1 MGGIPKTQVLMLTFL
16 MHHEE
21 RVKSQ
26 RWQQTQEDKTS
37 GLMSLTWI
45 CTNYLQLL
53 CNHFTEKL

>member
-16 MHHEE
+16 MHYEE
-21 RVKSQ
+21 SEKSTMAADTS
-26 RWQQTQEDKTS
+26 RQTSE
-37 GLMSLTWI
+37 LMSLTWI